1 MLFVGVDKDG
11 VTHMVMTDDWKVL
24 EEFAGMVERYE
35 FVAGG
40 GVEMFELI
48 GTGIGSFVLGWLGCE
63 IWMEYKKRGRWK

>member
-40 GVEMFELI
+40 GRDV
-48 GTGIGSFVLGWLGCE
+48 
-63 IWMEYKKRGRWK
+63 